1 MDNPEHLVPLR
12 AGQAVV
18 LIVDDDPMIRNI
30 TRIVLED
37 EGYFIL
43 SADDGEEALLLSRR
57 FPGAIH
63 LVLSDMTMPKL
74 NGLQLRDR
82 LGQERAA
89 TRLLLMSGEQVDLP
103 VEQPFLQKPFGMG
116 VLRERVREMLAPL
129 RSSASLGSSAGLSA
143 T

>member
-1 MDNPEHLVPLR
+1 MDNPEHLLPLR
-12 AGQAVV
+12 PDQAVV

-30 TRIVLED
+30 TRIVLEA

-43 SADDGEEALLLSRR
+43 SAADGEEALLLSRK

-63 LVLSDMTMPKL
+63 LVLSDVTMPNM

-82 LGQERAA
+82 LRQERAS

-103 VEQPFLQKPFGMG
+103 AEQPFLWKPFRLDA
-116 VLRERVREMLAPL
+116 LRERVREMLTPL
-129 RSSASLGSSAGLSA
+129 RSNAAHNGR
-143 T
+143 